1 VTAIPLLEPDA
12 LAAPE
17 SLSRAR
23 EGPESPG
30 ARGTPGA
37 SPGALRALLRDRFP
51 DAVPLPDRV
60 VPPIPTGL
68 GVLDAILP
76 NGGLPRGRLTVW
88 QSPEGAA
95 SALLRASATA
105 ILDRGER
112 VAWIDGARTLGHHW
126 DDGPLVVRPASD
138 DLALRAAEILL
149 RSGGFALVVLAGVDP
164 ESTAM
169 LRLSRMAHEGGGGF
183 LAVTRRSLT
192 ASLRITSRYLPLQ
205 HRTIPGPFGHPAQ
218 LATVAVAIESRA
230 PGWKA
235 ATTLHLPLVSHD
247 LRLSLEPGLADRRGA
262 LD

>member
-1 VTAIPLLEPDA
+1 MTALPLLEPEVIPA
-12 LAAPE
+12 LQPVPAAG
-17 SLSRAR
+17 RGA
-23 EGPESPG
+23 GP
-30 ARGTPGA
+30 

-68 GVLDAILP
+68 DVLDGILP

-95 SALLRASATA
+95 GALLRAAAAA

-112 VAWIDGARTLGHHW
+112 VAWIDGARTLGHFW
-126 DDGPLVVRPASD
+126 DDGPLVVRPASPE
-138 DLALRAAEILL
+138 LALRAAEILL

-164 ESTAM
+164 EPTAM

-205 HRTIPGPFGHPAQ
+205 HRTRPGPFGHPAQ
-218 LATVAVAIESRA
+218 LASVAVAIESRA

-235 ATTLHLPLVSHD
+235 SITLQLPLVSHD

-262 LD
+262 LG

>member
-1 VTAIPLLEPDA
+1 VTALPLLEPDA
-12 LAAPE
+12 LRSPQTAPAA
-17 SLSRAR
+17 
-23 EGPESPG
+23 EGG
-30 ARGTPGA
+30 RGPA
-37 SPGALRALLRDRFP
+37 PGALRAILRDRFP

-68 GVLDAILP
+68 AVLDGILP

-88 QSPEGAA
+88 QSPHGAA
-95 SALLRASATA
+95 SALLRAATA
-105 ILDRGER
+105 SVLDRGER

-126 DDGPLVVRPASD
+126 DDGPLVVRPASLE
-138 DLALRAAEILL
+138 LALRATEILL

-192 ASLRITSRYLPLQ
+192 ASLRITSRYLPLE
-205 HRTIPGPFGHPAQ
+205 HRTVPGPFGHAAQ
-218 LATVAVAIESRA
+218 LASVAVAIESRA